1 MDTPH
6 TIMWLAMAA
15 LVFLLLIILGLDI
28 YLYLCNTATLSGV
41 IQKYFGGS
49 LHVYRA
55 ALFGFLVGSLLTH
68 FTRWK

>member
-15 LVFLLLIILGLDI
+15 IVFLLILVLGIDV
-28 YLYLCNTATLSGV
+28 YLYLCRADTLSGV
-41 IQKYFGGS
+41 IQRYFGGS
-49 LHVYRA
+49 LYVYRA